1 MAPVRGARVDAK
13 LGVQPDPPWMAGFG
27 GLADLGD
34 DHRTVLDMMEN
45 EFEKLGADDIP

>member
-1 MAPVRGARVDAK
+1 MG
-13 LGVQPDPPWMAGFG
+13 GFG

-34 DHRTVLDMMEN
+34 DHRTVLDMIEN